1 VNYVIYSLVYV
12 TLTLITLLNFVK
24 LFHSPKFAANLQVI
38 TKNIFLVEDDEDD
51 QQFFIEAIKD
61 IDKSISIFLAKNG
74 ADALTSLIR

>member
-1 VNYVIYSLVYV
+1 VI
-12 TLTLITLLNFVK
+12 I
-24 LFHSPKFAANLQVI
+24 
-38 TKNIFLVEDDEDD
+38 KNIFLVEDDEDY